1 MRPLAGLRDTLP
13 TYFFLHFLASPRIH
27 ITCLL
32 AAGVLLFS
40 TTLPPQDTPSRRHSF
55 TLKMDESI
63 QQFAA
68 ITGAS
73 ADRARFFLDAASG
86 DLETAMSSFY
96 ESEAGPGAD
105 AEAEDAQEAS
115 SARSV
120 PDDYTGPRTLS
131 GQPVDPSAVAG
142 FGASS
147 ATSQPSRPT
156 TGGASRGGIS
166 TFRDLQSSND
176 GPSSRRG
183 AGDDDDDDDEDDD
196 EMNYFAG
203 GEKSAISVENP
214 EARRRRNQP
223 GGDLVQ
229 EILKRAAE
237 EGKRHPEEAAAAGS
251 RASGSKPSASSSFA
265 FTGRGRTI
273 NDAAEAE
280 PSSSTTSMPG
290 SLGGRLGAGT
300 ADDEDEDDGEV
311 AIRNLTF
318 WEDGFSVED
327 GELMRYDDPAH
338 AQTLTAINSGHAPL
352 DLLNIRFG
360 QQVQVHVHRRTDEK
374 YKPPPMKPF
383 GGSGNRLGSPAPASF
398 ASSSRPQPAAATT
411 PHAGSQD
418 FQVDADKPTTQLQIR
433 LGDGQRM
440 TARFNTHHTIADLR
454 GYINAAN
461 PGMSTRNYVLTASFP
476 PKPLTDESQTLQ
488 DAGLLN
494 AVVIQKFQ

>member
-1 MRPLAGLRDTLP
+1 
-13 TYFFLHFLASPRIH
+13 
-27 ITCLL
+27 
-32 AAGVLLFS
+32 
-40 TTLPPQDTPSRRHSF
+40 
-55 TLKMDESI
+55 MDQNIE
-63 QQFAA
+63 QFVS

-73 ADRARFFLDAASG
+73 TDRARFFLDAAGG

-96 ESEAGPGAD
+96 ESEAGAAAD
-105 AEAEDAQEAS
+105 EGFSETAPAQ
-115 SARSV
+115 SV
-120 PDDYTGPRTLS
+120 PDNYTGPRTLS
-131 GQPVDPSAVAG
+131 GQPVDPSTVSD
-142 FGASS
+142 FGAAS
-147 ATSQPSRPT
+147 ASSQPSRST
-156 TGGASRGGIS
+156 TGGGSRGGIS

-176 GPSSRRG
+176 GPRSRGRG
-183 AGDDDDDDDEDDD
+183 DEDDDDDEDDD

-203 GEKSAISVENP
+203 GEKSALSVENP
-214 EARRRRNQP
+214 EARRGRNQP
-223 GGDLVQ
+223 GGDLVK

-237 EGKRHPEEAAAAGS
+237 EGKRHPEEAAAGGS
-251 RASGSKPSASSSFA
+251 RGGGSKPAASSSFA
-265 FTGRGRTI
+265 FTGRGRTM
-273 NDAAEAE
+273 NDAAEPE
-280 PSSSTTSMPG
+280 PSTSTGSMPG
-290 SLGGRLGAGT
+290 GLGNRAGA
-300 ADDEDEDDGEV
+300 ANDDEDDDDEGEV

-338 AQTLTAINSGHAPL
+338 AQTLAAINSGHAPL

-383 GGSGNRLGSPAPASF
+383 AGSGNRLGSPAPASF
-398 ASSSRPQPAAATT
+398 ASSSRSQPAAPAAA
-411 PHAGSQD
+411 PNAGSQD

-440 TARFNTHHTIADLR
+440 TARFNTTHTVADLR

-461 PGMSTRNYVLTASFP
+461 PGMSSRDYVLNSSFP